1 MLKYCQLDKC
11 VVAEGAKLGG
21 QGPAKLV
28 AKGEKL
34 STCIYEDA
42 RNAPFPFLVINKANL
57 TGQLCSA
64 TLTWLTCAL
73 NARRLRMR

>member
-42 RNAPFPFLVINKANL
+42 RNAPFSFLVINKANL

-64 TLTWLTCAL
+64 TLTW
-73 NARRLRMR
+73 